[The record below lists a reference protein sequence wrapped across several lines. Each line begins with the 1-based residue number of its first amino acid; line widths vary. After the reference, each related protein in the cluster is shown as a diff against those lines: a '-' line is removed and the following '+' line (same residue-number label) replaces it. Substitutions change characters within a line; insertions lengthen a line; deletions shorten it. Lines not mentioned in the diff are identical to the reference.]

1 MSDRILVVDDE
12 EGIRFILSALLE
24 DAGFAVST
32 AKSGQEALEV
42 VAKQPPDLML
52 MDVRMPGLDGI
63 SALESLK
70 QSHSHLPVILL
81 TAYGQV
87 PDAVQAMKLG
97 AADYLLKPF
106 LNEQVLLAVRRAL
119 ERVALVDEVRGLRAQ
134 LESAAGLGE
143 VMGTS
148 PEIQKVFVQ
157 VQQVARTNFTVIL
170 QGETG
175 TGKELVARAI
185 HQQSDRRD
193 RPFLAVD
200 CGAVPETLIE
210 SQLFGHERGAFTGAN
225 ARRQGDFELAS
236 GGTLFLDEVSNL
248 PLGIQAKL
256 LRVLQERQI
265 RRVGGKQ
272 LISVD
277 PRILV
282 ASNVD
287 LQDEVRQGRFRQDL
301 FHRLNEFTIVIPP
314 LRERRQDI
322 LVLARV
328 FLEQARME
336 LKKPIRGIS
345 EAAGKLLQ
353 EHAWPGNARELKN
366 VIRRAALLC
375 AHTIEPEH
383 LVALGDV
390 ASLVG
395 PVAHADD
402 YLDRGLSFKEI
413 TRQAVAG
420 VERQVVERA
429 LGQTRGNRREA
440 ARLLGIDEKTLRTK
454 IRGLGIGFRESAPD
468 SGNWFPPSRSS
479 HRSPADRDRSH

>member
-1 MSDRILVVDDE
+1 MSARILVVDDQ
-12 EGIRFILSALLE
+12 EGIRWLLSNLLKE
-24 DAGFAVST
+24 AGYAVT
-32 AKSGQEALEV
+32 VATDGQEALDV
-42 VAKQPPDLML
+42 TAKQRPDLVL
-52 MDVRMPGLDGI
+52 MDVRMPRLDGMA
-63 SALESLK
+63 ALARLR
-70 QSHSHLPVILL
+70 QGDPHLPVIML
-81 TAYGQV
+81 TAYGDV
-87 PDAVQAMKLG
+87 PSAVQAIKHG

-106 LNEQVLLAVRRAL
+106 HNEGVLLAIRRAL
-119 ERVALVDEVRGLRAQ
+119 ERVALVDEIRGLRTQ
-134 LESAAGLGE
+134 LESAAGLAE

-148 PEIQKVFVQ
+148 PEIQRVFVQ
-157 VQQVARTNFTVIL
+157 VQQVARTSFTVIL

-210 SQLFGHERGAFTGAN
+210 SQLFGHERGAFTGAD

-265 RRVGGKQ
+265 RRVGGRHF
-272 LISVD
+272 ISVD
-277 PRILV
+277 ARILA

-287 LQDEVRQGRFRQDL
+287 LQGEIGRGRFRQDL

-314 LRERRQDI
+314 LRARRQDI

-336 LKKPIRGIS
+336 LKKHVGGIS
-345 EAAGKLLQ
+345 EGAGKLLQ
-353 EHAWPGNARELKN
+353 EYAWPGNVRELKN

-375 AHTIEPEH
+375 TYTIEPEH
-383 LVALGDV
+383 LVALGQTTCSSVSMAPLDD
-390 ASLVG
+390 SLS
-395 PVAHADD
+395 
-402 YLDRGLSFKEI
+402 RGLSFKQI
-413 TRQAVAG
+413 TRHALAG
-420 VERQVVERA
+420 IERQVVERA
-429 LGQTRGNRREA
+429 LRLTGGNRTEA
-440 ARLLGIDEKTLRTK
+440 ARLLGIDGKTLRTK
-454 IRGLGIGFRESAPD
+454 LRGLGIRSGESSPD
-468 SGNWFPPSRSS
+468 FGK
-479 HRSPADRDRSH
+479 

>member
-1 MSDRILVVDDE
+1 MTAQILVVDDQEDIRWLLATILE
-12 EGIRFILSALLE
+12 E
-24 DAGFAVST
+24 AGFTVRT
-32 AKSGQEALEV
+32 ANTGQTALEA
-42 VAKQPPDLML
+42 VAQQAPDLVL

-63 SALESLK
+63 AALESLK

-81 TAYGQV
+81 TAYGHV

-119 ERVALVDEVRGLRAQ
+119 ERVALVDEIRGLRAQ
-134 LESAAGLGE
+134 LESAAGLAE
-143 VMGTS
+143 VMGTG
-148 PEIQKVFVQ
+148 PKIQKVFMQ
-157 VQQVARTNFTVIL
+157 VQQVARTNFTVVL

-193 RPFLAVD
+193 RAFLAVD

-210 SQLFGHERGAFTGAN
+210 SQLFGHERGAFTGAS
-225 ARRQGDFELAS
+225 ARREGDFELAS
-236 GGTLFLDEVSNL
+236 EGTLFLDEVGNL
-248 PLGIQAKL
+248 PLGMQAKL

-272 LISVD
+272 LINVD

-282 ASNVD
+282 ASNME

-336 LKKPIRGIS
+336 LKKHIGGIS
-345 EAAGKLLQ
+345 GEAATVLQ
-353 EHAWPGNARELKN
+353 DHVWPGNVRELKN

-375 AHTIEPEH
+375 AHTIEPAH

-390 ASLVG
+390 PSPVG
-395 PVAHADD
+395 PVAHAAD

-429 LGQTRGNRREA
+429 LGHTKGNRREA
-440 ARLLGIDEKTLRTK
+440 ARLLSIDEKTLRTK
-454 IRGLGIGFRESAPD
+454 IRSLGIGVRESVPA
-468 SGNWFPPSRSS
+468 SGNLFLPSCSAQRA
-479 HRSPADRDRSH
+479 PADLDRSL

>member
-1 MSDRILVVDDE
+1 MTARILVVDDQE
-12 EGIRFILSALLE
+12 DIRWLLSSLLE
-24 DAGFAVST
+24 DAGYAVST
-32 AKSGQEALEV
+32 AADGQEVLEV
-42 VAKQPPDLML
+42 ATKALPDLVL
-52 MDVRMPGLDGI
+52 MDVRMPGLDGMA
-63 SALESLK
+63 ALERLK
-70 QSHSHLPVILL
+70 ERDPHLPVIML

-97 AADYLLKPF
+97 AEDYLLKPF

-119 ERVALVDEVRGLRAQ
+119 ERIALVDEIRGLRTQ
-134 LESAAGLGE
+134 LESAAGLAE

-148 PEIQKVFVQ
+148 QEIQKVFVQ

-175 TGKELVARAI
+175 TGKELVARAT

-225 ARRQGDFELAS
+225 AMRQGDFELAS

-248 PLGIQAKL
+248 PMGIQAKL

-282 ASNVD
+282 ASNLD
-287 LQDEVRQGRFRQDL
+287 LQEEVRQDRFRQDL
-301 FHRLNEFTIVIPP
+301 FHRLNEFIIVIPP

-336 LKKPIRGIS
+336 LKKHIGGIS
-345 EAAGKLLQ
+345 GEAAKVLQ
-353 EHAWPGNARELKN
+353 EYAWPGNARELKN

-375 AHTIEPEH
+375 AYTIEPEH
-383 LVALGDV
+383 LVALGNV

-440 ARLLGIDEKTLRTK
+440 ARLLAIDEKTLRTK
-454 IRGLGIGFRESAPD
+454 IRGLGIGSRELPPD
-468 SGNWFPPSRSS
+468 FGK
-479 HRSPADRDRSH
+479 

>member
-1 MSDRILVVDDE
+1 MSARILVVDDQKD
-12 EGIRFILSALLE
+12 IRWLLSNLLE
-24 DAGFAVST
+24 DAGYAAST
-32 AKSGQEALEV
+32 AADGREALEV
-42 VAKQPPDLML
+42 VAKQPPDLVL
-52 MDVRMPGLDGI
+52 MDIRMPGLDGM

-97 AADYLLKPF
+97 AQDYLLKPF

-148 PEIQKVFVQ
+148 QEIQKVFVQ
-157 VQQVARTNFTVIL
+157 VQQVAGTNFTVIL

-200 CGAVPETLIE
+200 CGAGPESLIE

-225 ARRQGDFELAS
+225 ATRQGDFELAS

-265 RRVGGKQ
+265 RRVGGRQ
-272 LISVD
+272 FISVD

-282 ASNVD
+282 ASNLD
-287 LQDEVRQGRFRQDL
+287 LQNEVRRGRFRQDL

-336 LKKPIRGIS
+336 LKKPVRGIS
-345 EAAGKLLQ
+345 EAAEKLLQ
-353 EHAWPGNARELKN
+353 EHAWPGNVRELKN

-375 AHTIEPEH
+375 THTIQPEH
-383 LVALGDV
+383 LVALGYV
-390 ASLVG
+390 PPLPVS
-395 PVAHADD
+395 VAH
-402 YLDRGLSFKEI
+402 LDESRDRSLSLKEI

-454 IRGLGIGFRESAPD
+454 IRGLGIGFRELAPD
-468 SGNWFPPSRSS
+468 SGNWLPPSRSS
-479 HRSPADRDRSH
+479 HPSPADRDRSH

>member
-1 MSDRILVVDDE
+1 MTARILVVDDQE
-12 EGIRFILSALLE
+12 AIRWLLSTLLE
-24 DAGFAVST
+24 DAGYAVST
-32 AKSGQEALEV
+32 ATDGQEALEV
-42 VAKQPPDLML
+42 TAKQPPDLVL
-52 MDVRMPGLDGI
+52 MDVRMPGVDGMT
-63 SALESLK
+63 ALERLK
-70 QSHSHLPVILL
+70 QGHPHLPVIML

-87 PDAVQAMKLG
+87 PDAVEAMKLG

-106 LNEQVLLAVRRAL
+106 HNEQVLLAIRQAL
-119 ERVALVDEVRGLRAQ
+119 ERVALVDEIRGLRAQ
-134 LESAAGLGE
+134 LESAVGLGE

-148 PEIQKVFVQ
+148 QEIQKVFVQ

-185 HQQSDRRD
+185 HQQSDRRN

-200 CGAVPETLIE
+200 CSAAPETLIE
-210 SQLFGHERGAFTGAN
+210 SQLFGHERGAFTGAD
-225 ARRQGDFELAS
+225 ARREGDFELAS
-236 GGTLFLDEVSNL
+236 GGTLFLDEVTNL

-265 RRVGGKQ
+265 RRVGGRQ
-272 LISVD
+272 FISVD
-277 PRILV
+277 ARILA

-287 LQDEVRQGRFRQDL
+287 LQVEVQGGRFRQDL

-322 LVLARV
+322 LVLARG
-328 FLEQARME
+328 FLGQARME

-353 EHAWPGNARELKN
+353 EHAWPGNVRELKN

-383 LVALGDV
+383 LAALGDV
-390 ASLVG
+390 VSLPG
-395 PVAHADD
+395 SGAR
-402 YLDRGLSFKEI
+402 LDESLSRGLSLREM
-413 TRQAVAG
+413 TRDAVAG

-429 LGQTRGNRREA
+429 LRLTRGNRREA
-440 ARLLGIDEKTLRTK
+440 AHLLHIDEKTLRTK
-454 IRGLGIGFRESAPD
+454 IRGLGIRGRESSPD
-468 SGNWFPPSRSS
+468 FGN
-479 HRSPADRDRSH
+479 

>member
-1 MSDRILVVDDE
+1 MTARILAVDDQQD
-12 EGIRFILSALLE
+12 ICWLLSSLLK
-24 DAGFAVST
+24 DAGYAVST
-32 AKSGQEALEV
+32 AANGQQALEV
-42 VAKQPPDLML
+42 VAKQPPNLVL
-52 MDVRMPGLDGI
+52 MDIRMPRMDGI
-63 SALESLK
+63 TALEHLK
-70 QSHSHLPVILL
+70 ESHPHLPVIML
-81 TAYGQV
+81 TAYGGV
-87 PDAVQAMKLG
+87 PSAVQAMKLG
-97 AADYLLKPF
+97 AEDYLLKPF
-106 LNEQVLLAVRRAL
+106 HNEEVLLAVRRAL
-119 ERVALVDEVRGLRAQ
+119 ERVALSTEVRGLRAQ
-134 LESAAGLGE
+134 LESAAGLSE

-148 PEIQKVFVQ
+148 QEIQKIFAEI
-157 VQQVARTNFTVIL
+157 QQIARTNFTVII

-175 TGKELVARAI
+175 TGKELVAHAI
-185 HQQSDRRD
+185 HQLSDRRD

-200 CGAVPETLIE
+200 CVAVPEALME
-210 SQLFGHERGAFTGAN
+210 SQLFGHERGAFTGAD

-236 GGTLFLDEVSNL
+236 GGSLFLDEVSNL

-282 ASNVD
+282 ASNMD

-301 FHRLNEFTIVIPP
+301 FHRLNEFIIVIPP

-322 LVLARV
+322 LILARA

-336 LKKPIRGIS
+336 LKKHIGGIS
-345 EAAGKLLQ
+345 GEAAKVLQ
-353 EHAWPGNARELKN
+353 EYAWPGNARELKN

-383 LVALGDV
+383 LVALGDM
-390 ASLVG
+390 ASLPG

-440 ARLLGIDEKTLRTK
+440 ARLLDIDEKTLRTK
-454 IRGLGIGFRESAPD
+454 IRGLGIGSRESGPD
-468 SGNWFPPSRSS
+468 VGNSFPPSRSS
-479 HRSPADRDRSH
+479 HRSPVNRDRSL

>member
-1 MSDRILVVDDE
+1 M
-12 EGIRFILSALLE
+12 
-24 DAGFAVST
+24 
-32 AKSGQEALEV
+32 
-42 VAKQPPDLML
+42 
-52 MDVRMPGLDGI
+52 
-63 SALESLK
+63 
-70 QSHSHLPVILL
+70 
-81 TAYGQV
+81 
-87 PDAVQAMKLG
+87 
-97 AADYLLKPF
+97 
-106 LNEQVLLAVRRAL
+106 
-119 ERVALVDEVRGLRAQ
+119 
-134 LESAAGLGE
+134 
-143 VMGTS
+143 
-148 PEIQKVFVQ
+148 
-157 VQQVARTNFTVIL
+157 
-170 QGETG
+170 
-175 TGKELVARAI
+175 
-185 HQQSDRRD
+185 
-193 RPFLAVD
+193 D
-200 CGAVPETLIE
+200 CGAVPESLIE

-225 ARRQGDFELAS
+225 ATRQGDFELAL
-236 GGTLFLDEVSNL
+236 GGSLFLDEVSNL

-336 LKKPIRGIS
+336 LEKPIRGIS

-353 EHAWPGNARELKN
+353 EHAWPGNVRELKN

-383 LVALGDV
+383 LAILGDAGLPPTSV
-390 ASLVG
+390 ASLDEG
-395 PVAHADD
+395 VA
-402 YLDRGLSFKEI
+402 RGLSLKEI
-413 TRQAVAG
+413 TRQAVVG

-468 SGNWFPPSRSS
+468 SGNSFPPSRSS
-479 HRSPADRDRSH
+479 HRSLADRDRSL

>member
-1 MSDRILVVDDE
+1 MTARILVVDDQ
-12 EGIRFILSALLE
+12 EGIRWLLSKLLE
-24 DAGFAVST
+24 DAGYAVST
-32 AKSGQEALEV
+32 AADGQEALDAA
-42 VAKQPPDLML
+42 AKQPPDLVL
-52 MDVRMPGLDGI
+52 MDVRMPRLDGMT
-63 SALESLK
+63 ALERLR
-70 QSHSHLPVILL
+70 QNDPHLPVIMI

-106 LNEQVLLAVRRAL
+106 HNEKVLLAIRRVL
-119 ERVALVDEVRGLRAQ
+119 ERVALVAEIRGLRVQ

-148 PEIQKVFVQ
+148 QEIQQVFVQ
-157 VQQVARTNFTVIL
+157 VQQVARTGFTVIL

-200 CGAVPETLIE
+200 CGAVPEGLIE
-210 SQLFGHERGAFTGAN
+210 SQLFGHERGAFTGAD

-248 PLGIQAKL
+248 PVAIQAKL

-265 RRVGGKQ
+265 RRVGGRQ
-272 LISVD
+272 FIGVD
-277 PRILV
+277 PRIL
-282 ASNVD
+282 AATNVD
-287 LQDEVRQGRFRQDL
+287 LQEEVRGGRFRQDL
-301 FHRLNEFTIVIPP
+301 FHRLNEFIIVIPP
-314 LRERRQDI
+314 LRGRRQDI

-336 LKKPIRGIS
+336 LKKHIQGIS
-345 EAAGKLLQ
+345 EEAGKLLQ
-353 EHAWPGNARELKN
+353 EYVWPGNVRELKN

-375 AHTIEPEH
+375 AHTIDPEH
-383 LVALGDV
+383 LVALGQT
-390 ASLVG
+390 ASLPG
-395 PVAHADD
+395 SIPAFEESLEH
-402 YLDRGLSFKEI
+402 GLSLKQI
-413 TRQAVAG
+413 TRQALAG

-429 LGQTRGNRREA
+429 LRLTRGNRRQA

-454 IRGLGIGFRESAPD
+454 VRGLGFRFRESPPD
-468 SGNWFPPSRSS
+468 VGS
-479 HRSPADRDRSH
+479 

>member
-1 MSDRILVVDDE
+1 MTAHILVVDDHE
-12 EGIRFILSALLE
+12 DIRWLLSNILE

-32 AKSGQEALEV
+32 ANTGQEALEV
-42 VAKQPPDLML
+42 VAKHAPDLVL
-52 MDVRMPGLDGI
+52 MDVCMPGLDGI
-63 SALESLK
+63 SVLKSLK
-70 QSHSHLPVILL
+70 QSHSRLPVILL

-106 LNEQVLLAVRRAL
+106 VNEQVLLAIRRAL
-119 ERVALVDEVRGLRAQ
+119 ERIALVDEIRGLRSQ
-134 LESAAGLGE
+134 LESAPGLAE
-143 VMGTS
+143 VMGTG
-148 PEIQKVFVQ
+148 PKIQKVFLQ
-157 VQQVARTNFTVIL
+157 VQQVARTNFTVVL

-193 RPFLAVD
+193 GAFLAVD

-210 SQLFGHERGAFTGAN
+210 SQLFGHEKGAFTGAD

-236 GGTLFLDEVSNL
+236 EGSLFLDEISNL

-277 PRILV
+277 PRILA
-282 ASNVD
+282 ASNMD

-301 FHRLNEFTIVIPP
+301 FHRLNEFVIAIPS

-322 LVLARV
+322 PVLARV

-336 LKKPIRGIS
+336 LKKHIGGIS
-345 EAAGKLLQ
+345 GEAVKVLQ
-353 EHAWPGNARELKN
+353 EYAWPGNARELKN

-429 LGQTRGNRREA
+429 LGQTGGNRRKA
-440 ARLLGIDEKTLRTK
+440 ARLLAIDEKTLRTK
-454 IRGLGIGFRESAPD
+454 IRALGIGFRELSPD
-468 SGNWFPPSRSS
+468 FGN
-479 HRSPADRDRSH
+479 